1 MRYIIPIL
9 ILLLLGACQSDT
21 ATEVDVI
28 PTDLAG
34 KRAYLKEKKAEFRE
48 LTRTIDKL
56 ETEINELAP
65 PSEKAKK
72 LVTTTNI
79 ELKDFKRFV
88 EVQGVVESDDIV
100 SVTSEVGGRIIVYKI
115 KEGQYVKKGQLLAK
129 IDLEQIDKQEA
140 ELSKSLEL
148 ATELYERQSRLWKQN
163 IGSEVQYLQAK
174 NNKERIEK
182 TMETMRFQKRK
193 ANVYAPISG
202 VVDKEF
208 LKLGD
213 LAAPGMPIVQIINTN
228 KVKVVANVPE
238 SYLGKVK
245 KGEKVTVKFPALD
258 QTTTARVSQLG
269 RTINPSNRTFEVE
282 VELSNK
288 GGVLK
293 PNLLSLML
301 INDFSATNSVVIPID
316 LVQQEVS
323 GKQYVYIVEDGQEGP
338 IAKKIYIE
346 IGENYE
352 GEVVIT
358 NGLTGTETLITKGSR
373 NLSDGEFIQIASKAQ
388 TQTPNANTKLTNR

>member
-1 MRYIIPIL
+1 MKYILP
-9 ILLLLGACQSDT
+9 ILLLFFLGACQPE
-21 ATEVDVI
+21 ATQGVDMI

-34 KRAYLKEKKAEFRE
+34 KRAFLKEKKAEFRE

-56 ETEINELAP
+56 EAEINELAP

-72 LVTTTNI
+72 LVTTAAI
-79 ELKDFKRFV
+79 DLKDFKRFV
-88 EVQGVVESDDIV
+88 EVQSVVESDDVV
-100 SVTSEVGGRIIVYKI
+100 SVTSEVGGRIILYQV
-115 KEGQYVKKGQLLAK
+115 KEGQYVKKGQLIAK
-129 IDLEQIDKQEA
+129 VDLEQIDKQEA

-148 ATELYERQSRLWKQN
+148 AVELYERQSRLWKQN

-193 ANVYAPISG
+193 ANVYSPISG
-202 VVDKEF
+202 FVDQEF

-213 LAAPGMPIVQIINTN
+213 LAAPGMPIIQIINTS

-245 KGEKVTVKFPALD
+245 KGEKVTIKFPALD

-269 RTINPSNRTFEVE
+269 RTINPANRTFEVE
-282 VELSNK
+282 VELPNK

-301 INDFSATNSVVIPID
+301 INDFSTTNSVVIPID

-323 GKQYVYIVEDGQEGP
+323 GKQYVYTVANGKSGP
-338 IAKKIYIE
+338 MAKKIYIE

-358 NGLTGTETLITKGSR
+358 NGLTGSETLITKGAR
-373 NLSDGEFIQIASKAQ
+373 NLSDGEFIEIASEES
-388 TQTPNANTKLTNR
+388 

>member
-1 MRYIIPIL
+1 MKYILP
-9 ILLLLGACQSDT
+9 ILLLLFLGACQPE
-21 ATEVDVI
+21 ATQGVDMV

-34 KRAYLKEKKAEFRE
+34 KRAFLKEKKAEFRE

-56 ETEINELAP
+56 EAEINELAP
-65 PSEKAKK
+65 PSEKVKK
-72 LVTTTNI
+72 LVTTATI

-88 EVQGVVESDDIV
+88 EVQSVVESDDV
-100 SVTSEVGGRIIVYKI
+100 VAATSEVGGRIILYKV
-115 KEGQYVKKGQLLAK
+115 KEGQYIKKGQLIAK

-148 ATELYERQSRLWKQN
+148 AVELYERQSRLWKQN

-182 TMETMRFQKRK
+182 TMETIRFQKRK

-202 VVDKEF
+202 VVDQEF

-213 LAAPGMPIVQIINTN
+213 LAAPGMPIIQIINTS

-238 SYLGKVK
+238 SYLGKIK
-245 KGEKVTVKFPALD
+245 KGEKVTIKFPALD
-258 QTTTARVSQLG
+258 QTTTARVTQLG
-269 RTINPSNRTFEVE
+269 RTINSANRTFEVE
-282 VELSNK
+282 VELPNK
-288 GGVLK
+288 NGVLK

-301 INDFSATNSVVIPID
+301 INDFSTTNSIVIPID

-323 GKQYVYIVEDGQEGP
+323 GKQYVYTVIDEKGGP
-338 IAKKIYIE
+338 MAKKVYIE

-358 NGLTGTETLITKGSR
+358 NGLTGSETLITKGAR
-373 NLSDGEFIQIASKAQ
+373 NLSDGEFIEIASEES
-388 TQTPNANTKLTNR
+388 

>member
-1 MRYIIPIL
+1 MKYILP
-9 ILLLLGACQSDT
+9 ILLLLFLGACQS
-21 ATEVDVI
+21 EVAKQADII
-28 PTDLAG
+28 PTDLKG
-34 KRAYLKEKKAEFRE
+34 KRAFLKEKKTEFRE

-56 ETEINELAP
+56 EAEINELAP
-65 PSEKAKK
+65 PSEKTKK
-72 LVTTTNI
+72 LVTTTTI
-79 ELKDFKRFV
+79 ELKDFKRFT
-88 EVQGVVESDDIV
+88 EVQSVVESDDVV
-100 SVTSEVGGRIIVYKI
+100 SVTSEVGGRIIIYRV

-129 IDLEQIDKQEA
+129 VDLEQIDKQEA

-148 ATELYERQSRLWKQN
+148 AVELHERQSRLWKQN

-174 NNKERIEK
+174 NNMERMEK

-202 VVDKEF
+202 VIDKEF

-213 LAAPGMPIVQIINTN
+213 LAGPGMPIVQIINTSR
-228 KVKVVANVPE
+228 VKVVANVPE

-245 KGEKVTVKFPALD
+245 KGEKVTIKFPALD
-258 QTTTARVSQLG
+258 QMTTARVSQLG
-269 RTINPSNRTFEVE
+269 RTINPANRTFEVQ
-282 VELSNK
+282 VELPNK
-288 GGVLK
+288 KGLLK

-301 INDFSATNSVVIPID
+301 INDFSTTNSVVIPID

-323 GKQYVYIVEDGQEGP
+323 GKQYVYTVADGEGGSM
-338 IAKKIYIE
+338 AKKVYIE

-358 NGLTGTETLITKGSR
+358 NGLTGSEILITKGSR
-373 NLSDGEFIQIASKAQ
+373 NLSDGEFIEISS
-388 TQTPNANTKLTNR
+388 

>member
-1 MRYIIPIL
+1 MKYIVPIL
-9 ILLLLGACQSDT
+9 LLILLGACQPEAAKQST
-21 ATEVDVI
+21 I
-28 PTDLAG
+28 PTDLVG

-65 PSEKAKK
+65 PSEKTKK
-72 LVTTTNI
+72 IVTTTSI
-79 ELKDFKRFV
+79 ELKDFKRFI
-88 EVQGVVESDDIV
+88 EIQGVVESDDIV
-100 SVTSEVGGRIIVYKI
+100 SVTSEVGGRIILYKV

-129 IDLEQIDKQEA
+129 VDLEQIDKQEA
-140 ELSKSLEL
+140 ELSTSLEL
-148 ATELYERQSRLWKQN
+148 AVELYERQGRLWKQN

-182 TMETMRFQKRK
+182 TMETIRFQKQK

-202 VVDKEF
+202 VVDMEF

-213 LAAPGMPIVQIINTN
+213 LAGPGMPIVQIINTS
-228 KVKVVANVPE
+228 KVKVIANVPE

-269 RTINPSNRTFEVE
+269 RTINPANRTFEVE
-282 VELSNK
+282 VELPNRK
-288 GGVLK
+288 GILK

-301 INDFSATNSVVIPID
+301 INDFSTTNSVVIPID

-323 GKQYVYIVEDGQEGP
+323 GKQYVYIIADGQEGP
-338 IAKKIYIE
+338 TAKKTYIE

-352 GEVVIT
+352 GEVVII
-358 NGLTGTETLITKGSR
+358 NGLTGSETLITKGSR
-373 NLSDGEFIQIASKAQ
+373 NLSDGEFVEIAKES
-388 TQTPNANTKLTNR
+388 

>member
-1 MRYIIPIL
+1 MKYILPVFL
-9 ILLLLGACQSDT
+9 LLLLGACQPNATQQVDIIPSD
-21 ATEVDVI
+21 
-28 PTDLAG
+28 LKG
-34 KRAYLKEKKAEFRE
+34 KRAFLKEKKSEFRE
-48 LTRTIDKL
+48 LSRTIDKL

-65 PSEKAKK
+65 PSEKVKK
-72 LVTTTNI
+72 LVATATI
-79 ELKDFKRFV
+79 DLKDFKRFV
-88 EVQGVVESDDIV
+88 EVQSVVESDDV
-100 SVTSEVGGRIIVYKI
+100 VMVTSEVGGRIILYQV

-129 IDLEQIDKQEA
+129 VDLEQIDKQEA

-148 ATELYERQSRLWKQN
+148 AVELYERQSRLWKQN

-182 TMETMRFQKRK
+182 TMETMHFQKRK

-202 VVDKEF
+202 VIDQEF

-213 LAAPGMPIVQIINTN
+213 LAGPGMPIVQIINTR

-238 SYLGKVK
+238 SYLGKIK
-245 KGEKVTVKFPALD
+245 KGEKVTIKFPALD

-269 RTINPSNRTFEVE
+269 RTINPANRTFEVE
-282 VELSNK
+282 VELPNK
-288 GGVLK
+288 QGILK

-301 INDFSATNSVVIPID
+301 INDFSTTNSVVIPID

-323 GKQYVYIVEDGQEGP
+323 GKQYVYTVATGENGP

-358 NGLTGTETLITKGSR
+358 NGLTGSETLITKGAR
-373 NLSDGEFIQIASKAQ
+373 NLSDGEFIEIASKES
-388 TQTPNANTKLTNR
+388 

>member
-1 MRYIIPIL
+1 MKYIVPIL
-9 ILLLLGACQSDT
+9 LLILLGACQPEAAKQST
-21 ATEVDVI
+21 I
-28 PTDLAG
+28 PTDLVG

-65 PSEKAKK
+65 PSEKTKK
-72 LVTTTNI
+72 IVTTTSI
-79 ELKDFKRFV
+79 ELKDFKRFI
-88 EVQGVVESDDIV
+88 EIQGVVESDDIV
-100 SVTSEVGGRIIVYKI
+100 SVTSEVGGRIILYKV

-129 IDLEQIDKQEA
+129 VDLEQIDKQEA
-140 ELSKSLEL
+140 ELSTSLEL
-148 ATELYERQSRLWKQN
+148 AVELYERQGRLWKQN

-182 TMETMRFQKRK
+182 TMETIGFQKRK

-202 VVDKEF
+202 VVDMEF

-213 LAAPGMPIVQIINTN
+213 LAGPGMPIVQIINTS
-228 KVKVVANVPE
+228 KVKVIANVPE

-269 RTINPSNRTFEVE
+269 RTINPANRTFEVE
-282 VELSNK
+282 VELPNRK
-288 GGVLK
+288 GILK

-301 INDFSATNSVVIPID
+301 INDFSTTNSVVIPID

-323 GKQYVYIVEDGQEGP
+323 GKQYVYIIADGQEGP
-338 IAKKIYIE
+338 TAKKTYIE

-352 GEVVIT
+352 GEVVII
-358 NGLTGTETLITKGSR
+358 NGLTGSETLITKGSR
-373 NLSDGEFIQIASKAQ
+373 NLSDGEFVEIAKES
-388 TQTPNANTKLTNR
+388 